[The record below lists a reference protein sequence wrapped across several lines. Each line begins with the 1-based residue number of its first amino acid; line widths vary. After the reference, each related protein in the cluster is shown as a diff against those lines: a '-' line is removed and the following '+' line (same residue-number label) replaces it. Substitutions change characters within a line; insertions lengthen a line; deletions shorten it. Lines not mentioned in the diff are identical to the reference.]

1 MDKDTHSVIINVSK
15 QRRFSTEEKKDKIKN
30 FTTVTPKRTHNR
42 IISKPSE
49 ATLKVYAIPENKPLP
64 VLQLKNDCTLLS
76 YKFYSKIQDY
86 HRQRKQFSIP
96 IHKKH
101 KILSTDYRQ
110 RLHVEAST
118 EKIKTILDVDED
130 FYNCINGRIFK
141 HEQGAQYKSLKINF
155 NKKLHIKQQVGHVRD
170 CALNIELNQKKELEI
185 YNNALR
191 HVTDQA
197 KYFDQF
203 ISEDYRK
210 SMMLLEQGDKLI
222 SEVDK
227 IKTELENLAGE
238 TFFITSKLIGLDYR
252 YGLLQ
257 KYGRFLYYL
266 SPPSWRAGN
275 RDFARSVEI
284 EAKGF
289 DLGVSS
295 EEDTFTVIYE
305 KLRKECSKFV
315 KPALYFTEPKDL
327 MDVFERIEQQQ
338 LNHFTH
344 VSHFSPYTKM
354 LNESI
359 KLLEDNVAEESV
371 LVSETITYFKE
382 LVEFSEQRC
391 LFLEEKFFKILHGLF
406 YESVGTKDVLKLF
419 FHLEFCY
426 EKVYAEKPIN
436 KDMIAV
442 AESLEAF
449 YLDYSKRLDALRSDT
464 VDRAVNICLETE
476 RRQARN
482 AIKAAKE
489 LKLFNLLERNLLR
502 AHGLPPKITPPVLPM
517 TATKQAKITSK
528 PRRNCKE

>member
-1 MDKDTHSVIINVSK
+1 MDKDTHSVIINVTK
-15 QRRFSTEEKKDKIKN
+15 ERRFSTDGRKEKTKS
-30 FTTVTPKRTHNR
+30 FSAVTPKRTHNR
-42 IISKPSE
+42 IVSKPSE
-49 ATLKVYAIPENKPLP
+49 ATLKVYDIPEDKPLP
-64 VLQLKNDCTLLS
+64 VFQLKNDSTLLS

-86 HRQRKQFSIP
+86 HRHRKQLAIP
-96 IHKKH
+96 IQNKH
-101 KILSTDYRQ
+101 KILSTNFRQ
-110 RLHVEAST
+110 RLHVDVSS
-118 EKIKTILDVDED
+118 EKIKTIIDVDED

-155 NKKLHIKQQVGHVRD
+155 NKKLHIKQQVGHIRD
-170 CALNIELNQKKELEI
+170 CVMNIELNQKKELEI
-185 YNNALR
+185 YNNTLR
-191 HVTDQA
+191 EVTDQA

-210 SMMLLEQGDKLI
+210 SMILLEQGDKLLAK
-222 SEVDK
+222 VDK
-227 IKTELENLAGE
+227 VKTELENLAGE

-275 RDFARSVEI
+275 RDFARSIEI

-295 EEDTFTVIYE
+295 DEDTFTVIYE
-305 KLRKECSKFV
+305 KLRKECCKFV
-315 KPALYFTEPKDL
+315 KPALYYTEPKHL

-354 LNESI
+354 LKESI
-359 KLLEDNVAEESV
+359 KRLKDNVAEESV
-371 LVSETITYFKE
+371 LVSETITYFKD
-382 LVEFSEQRC
+382 LVEFNEQRC

-436 KDMIAV
+436 KDMKAV

-449 YLDYSKRLDALRSDT
+449 YLDYSKRLDALRSET
-464 VDRAVNICLETE
+464 VDRAINICVETE
-476 RRQARN
+476 RRKARN

-489 LKLFNLLERNLLR
+489 LKMFNILERNLLR
-502 AHGLPPKITPPVLPM
+502 AHGLPPKITLPVLPLQ
-517 TATKQAKITSK
+517 TKQAKKSPK
-528 PRRNCKE
+528 PQRN